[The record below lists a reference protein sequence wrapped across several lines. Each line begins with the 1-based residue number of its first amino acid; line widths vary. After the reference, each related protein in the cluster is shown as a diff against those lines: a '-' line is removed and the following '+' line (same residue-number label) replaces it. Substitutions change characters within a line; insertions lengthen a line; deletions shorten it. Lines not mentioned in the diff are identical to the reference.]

1 MNGHFTCNLWE
12 TKENPMSNSIELT
25 DSSAEFFQPANIPE
39 SFKKAVGVVQIAM
52 GELGLLHRKCYN
64 VALAN
69 AYEGLGQGKR
79 TFRVPVSV
87 VSDWC
92 DFKSH
97 NYQALYDVF
106 EELRVT
112 PVKSVT
118 FDDKETQKGRKRKRV
133 SGDGLLS
140 SFAIIEGG
148 IIEYSFSDNM
158 AEILHEPEQYIWL
171 SLNAQNKFDS
181 KYEINLFENCVRYIG
196 VGTTGFKPLEEWRGL
211 LGAKDPYYDDF
222 KNLNR
227 KVLKAA
233 TQGVCDKSG
242 IIVSPE
248 FEREKRKVAR
258 IKFSVKENP
267 QMQLFEH
274 QEHSRL
280 RETEAYKK
288 LCEFGLKDIEALFW
302 IGKKGEVSVIENLA
316 YVQEKAPSKNAVGYL
331 MTAFKSGYGEKSPDE
346 RKREEAAREA
356 VAQNAKA
363 REEKALAE
371 QAEDALKAEFSAHQK
386 TRATELM
393 EAQNPVGIAKLG
405 KVVAE
410 ALTLRAMCQRWA
422 DIDRDPSKLDLRIKQ
437 DKIIFGGYVV
447 AEALKLWGNQQDLD
461 FEAYKKRKSVKA

>member
-1 MNGHFTCNLWE
+1 
-12 TKENPMSNSIELT
+12 MSDSTQIT
-25 DSSAEFFQPANIPE
+25 DTRAEFFQPANIPE

-79 TFRVPVSV
+79 TFRIPVAV

-92 DFKSH
+92 DFKSN

-106 EELRVT
+106 EELRST

-118 FDDKETQKGRKRKRV
+118 FDGKEARKGRKRKRV

-181 KYEINLFENCVRYIG
+181 KYEINLFENCVRYIH
-196 VGTTGFKPLEEWRGL
+196 VGTTGFKPLADWRGL
-211 LGAKDPYYDDF
+211 LGATDPYYDDF
-222 KNLNR
+222 KNFNR

-233 TQGVCDKSG
+233 TQGVSDKSG

-258 IKFSVKENP
+258 IKFSVRENP

-274 QEHSRL
+274 KEHSRV
-280 RETEAYKK
+280 RECEAYKK
-288 LCEFGLKDIEALFW
+288 LRDFGLTDVESIYW
-302 IGKKGEVSVIENLA
+302 VNKKGEVSVLENVA
-316 YVQEKAPSKNAVGYL
+316 YVVNKAPEKSPTGYL
-331 MTAFKSGYGEKSPDE
+331 VTTLNSSYGEKSPDE
-346 RKREEAAREA
+346 RKREDAARKTLAKNAEAREA
-356 VAQNAKA
+356 
-363 REEKALAE
+363 KALAE
-371 QAEDALKAEFSAHQK
+371 QEEQTRKDDFSAYQK
-386 TRATELM
+386 ARATELLLQQD
-393 EAQNPVGIAKLG
+393 AAGIEELG
-405 KVVAE
+405 AVVAGV
-410 ALTLRAMCQRWA
+410 LSLRAMCQRWEEVG
-422 DIDRDPSKLDLRIKQ
+422 RDPAKLDQRKGT
-437 DKIIFGGYVV
+437 DKLIFGGYVV
-447 AEALKLWGNQQDLD
+447 AEALKLWGKPEDL
-461 FEAYKKRKSVKA
+461 ENEVYKKLKL

>member
-1 MNGHFTCNLWE
+1 LDVKFPKIFSCVAKILDNLAIQKPKRRSAKNKTLQE
-12 TKENPMSNSIELT
+12 KLC
-25 DSSAEFFQPANIPE
+25 DST
-39 SFKKAVGVVQIAM
+39 
-52 GELGLLHRKCYN
+52 
-64 VALAN
+64 LAN
-69 AYEGLGQGKR
+69 AYEGLWQGKR

-97 NYQALYDVF
+97 DYQALYDVF
-106 EELRVT
+106 EGLRVT
-112 PVKSVT
+112 HVKSVT
-118 FDDKETQKGRKRKRV
+118 FDEKESKKGRKRKRV

-148 IIEYSFSDNM
+148 IIEYSFSDHM

-181 KYEINLFENCVRYIG
+181 KYELNLFENCVRYIG
-196 VGTTGFKPLEEWRGL
+196 VGTTGFKSLEDWRGL

-274 QEHSRL
+274 QEHSRV
-280 RETEAYKK
+280 RECAAYKG
-288 LCEFGLKDIEALFW
+288 LRNFGLSDVEAIFW
-302 IGKKGEVSVIENLA
+302 IGKKGEVSVLESLT
-316 YVQEKAPSKNAVGYL
+316 YVEEKVPSKNPVGYL
-331 MTAFKSGYGEKSPDE
+331 VTALKSGYGEKSLED
-346 RKREEAAREA
+346 RKREELAREV
-356 VAQNAKA
+356 VAKNAEA
-363 REEKALAE
+363 RQEKALAE
-371 QAEDALKAEFSAHQK
+371 QAEAALKAEFSAHQK
-386 TRATELM
+386 ARGAELM
-393 EAQNPVGIAKLG
+393 AAQDAAGIAKLG
-405 KVVAE
+405 EIVAG
-410 ALTLRAMCQRWA
+410 ALSLRAMCQRW
-422 DIDRDPSKLDLRIKQ
+422 DEIDRDPVNLDLRKAN
-437 DKIIFGGYVV
+437 DKLIYGGYVL
-447 AEALKLWGNQQDLD
+447 AEALKFWGRPEDLD
-461 FEAYKKRKSVKA
+461 FDNYVKMHKSVKA

>member
-1 MNGHFTCNLWE
+1 
-12 TKENPMSNSIELT
+12 MSNSTELT

-118 FDDKETQKGRKRKRV
+118 FDDKEAQKGRKRKRV

-196 VGTTGFKPLEEWRGL
+196 VGTTGFKSLEDWRGL

-280 RETEAYKK
+280 RESDAYKG
-288 LCEFGLKDIEALFW
+288 LRDFGLSDVEAIFW
-302 IGKKGEVSVIENLA
+302 IGKKGEVSVLESLT
-316 YVQEKAPSKNAVGYL
+316 YVQDKAPSKNPVGYL
-331 MTAFKSGYGEKSPDE
+331 VTALKSGYGEKSPDE
-346 RKREEAAREA
+346 RKREDAAREA

-363 REEKALAE
+363 REENALAE
-371 QAEDALKAEFSAHQK
+371 QAEEVLKAEFSAHQK
-386 TRATELM
+386 ARAAELIAAQD
-393 EAQNPVGIAKLG
+393 EAGIAKLG
-405 KVVAE
+405 DIVAG
-410 ALTLRAMCQRWA
+410 ALSLRAMCQRWEE
-422 DIDRDPSKLDLRIKQ
+422 IDRDPSKLDLRKGN
-437 DKIIFGGYVV
+437 DKLMYGGYVV
-447 AEALKLWGNQQDLD
+447 AEALKLWGQPEDID
-461 FEAYKKRKSVKA
+461 FDEFVKSVKA